1 MTGSLATCQEMISS
15 GHSLSEQLRDKMKQ
29 VQNKWNLLKEEV
41 RRRDSN
47 IAEVIFDIAIQMCR
61 SRKRNRPSMLQLK
74 RSSFSPTAMK
84 RNPSSKS
91 L

>member
-47 IAEVIFDIAIQMCR
+47 IAEVIFIIQY
-61 SRKRNRPSMLQLK
+61 
-74 RSSFSPTAMK
+74 
-84 RNPSSKS
+84 
-91 L
+91 